1 MDKKIKEKFDAY
13 PDNAKTR
20 LLEIRT
26 IILDTAQREGVGEL
40 TETLKWGQPSYL
52 VKQGS
57 TVRIDWTPRNP
68 DKVSVFFNCKTTL
81 IETFIEIYG
90 ADLQTMG
97 NREIEI
103 PIFGHIPVSELSAC
117 VSMSLRYHT
126 IKHLPLLGA

>member
-1 MDKKIKEKFDAY
+1 MDIKIKDKFDAY
-13 PDNAKTR
+13 PDKAKTR
-20 LLEIRT
+20 LLEIRA

-57 TVRIDWTPRNP
+57 TVRINWAPKNP
-68 DKVSVFFNCKTTL
+68 NKVSVFFNCKTTL
-81 IETFIEIYG
+81 VETFREIYG
-90 ADLQTMG
+90 AGLQTVG

-103 PIFGHIPVSELSAC
+103 PISGHIPISVLSAC